1 MYQWQGD
8 SREPEFDEEFAFS
21 LIAKYVLVG
30 ITYLNHDGS
39 LNEQV
44 QMHGVIES
52 ATPKGIKISLRGSR
66 EGETWTM
73 PPVLDALKPAN
84 PGPYTLRGSNEVVE
98 DPDFISTWTVNKPV
112 LNSNLLTGL
121 VHS

>member
-8 SREPEFDEEFAFS
+8 LPKPEFDESSAS
-21 LIAKYVLVG
+21 TLTGRYILVG

-52 ATPKGIKISLRGSR
+52 VTPDGVRILLRGSR

-73 PPVLDALKPAN
+73 PPVLDAIKPAN
-84 PGPYTLRGSNEVVE
+84 PGIYRLRGTSEEVE
-98 DPDFISTWTVNKPV
+98 NPDFLSTWTVNKPA
-112 LNSNLLTGL
+112 LN
-121 VHS
+121 

>member
-8 SREPEFDEEFAFS
+8 SPEPEFDEEFASS
-21 LIAKYVLVG
+21 LTAKYVLVG
-30 ITYLNHDGS
+30 ITYLNHDGG

-52 ATPKGIKISLRGSR
+52 ATPEGIKISLRGSR
-66 EGETWTM
+66 EGDTWTM
-73 PPVLDALKPAN
+73 PPVLDAIKPAN
-84 PGPYTLRGSNEVVE
+84 PGTYTLRGSNEVVK

-112 LNSNLLTGL
+112 LN
-121 VHS
+121 